1 MKTTLAIAAIAAF
14 SFSTFGAHAAEKQM
28 QIESWSFGCSNPAMA
43 SNTGSGASARPGYD
57 LKKGTKISER
67 TSQACPS
74 DDVKAPRDAATGQS
88 SGKRMH
94 TPVR

>member
-1 MKTTLAIAAIAAF
+1 MKTNLAIAAIAAF
-14 SFSTFGAHAAEKQM
+14 SFTTFGAHAAEKQM

-43 SNTGSGASARPGYD
+43 SSTGTQASPGYD

-74 DDVKAPRDAATGQS
+74 DDVKAPRDVATGLAT
-88 SGKRMH
+88 GRRMH
-94 TPVR
+94 TPIR